1 MDNSDLN
8 PDLDE
13 AWTHFYYLD
22 IKGNMFVCLYGVGS

>member
-13 AWTHFYYLD
+13 TWKHSYYLN
-22 IKGNMFVCLYGVGS
+22 IKGNMFMCPDGVGS